1 MARACSLLLSALL
14 LIQSMNLDMRDLLQL
29 NDLLEHARF
38 HSDKYGDTFLV
49 FLSKHYGALEEAHK
63 EAHQEEQQ
71 EHEELPFN
79 HQACNHVVAPF
90 VLFGK
95 PFPVLKSGPPAATR
109 SNFYYQESYSSL
121 ESFEIFQPPR
131 NA

>member
-1 MARACSLLLSALL
+1 MAKMCSLLLSTLL
-14 LIQSMNLDMRDLLQL
+14 LLQSMNLDMLDMLQL
-29 NDLLEHARF
+29 NDFVEHAMF
-38 HSDKYGDTFLV
+38 HSEKYGDTFLV

-63 EAHQEEQQ
+63 KAHQEERQ

-79 HQACNHVVAPF
+79 HQACNHAVAPF

-95 PFPVLKSGPPAATR
+95 PIPALQSSLPAGTR
-109 SNFYYQESYSSL
+109 SNFYYQESYSTF
-121 ESFEIFQPPR
+121 EKFEIFQPPR